1 MKSTRT
7 LKDGRWLLMNHNH
20 KRSVDI
26 ESGGKKMS
34 DKSDVYPTFL
44 SVYNSPFIRAEG

>member
-1 MKSTRT
+1 MAIDDNR
-7 LKDGRWLLMNHNH
+7 NQ

-26 ESGGKKMS
+26 ESGGKNVRQKRCLS
-34 DKSDVYPTFL
+34 NFL